1 MDSSGKTYIDR
12 TTSFSMQIRSGR
24 PPTTADYQRLTVPY
38 TSVAAKVLFFTQL
51 ITAAFSAP
59 KQAPGSELV
68 ALTHDSS
75 NKISAAA
82 ILDLDDLRDRT
93 G

>member
-1 MDSSGKTYIDR
+1 
-12 TTSFSMQIRSGR
+12 
-24 PPTTADYQRLTVPY
+24 
-38 TSVAAKVLFFTQL
+38 L

-59 KQAPGSELV
+59 EQVPGSELI

-82 ILDLDDLRDRT
+82 ILGSDDLRDRT
-93 G
+93 GRIIGNFNCDHFVKAGDPKINALPEVSTKPANVD